1 MKTKILVGLL
11 SDGGIH
17 SGESLALQLGVSRT
31 AVWKQIR
38 RAIDQGVRIETIRG
52 KGYRLAEAV
61 DLLDGR
67 AILAQLAKTE
77 VGPDLERLSL
87 SVFDSI
93 DSTNA
98 AVMRAESG
106 PGTVPI
112 CIADSQSA
120 GRGRRG
126 RAWQSPPGQNLYL
139 SLGLEFGGGFSALDG
154 LSLVF
159 GVALAE
165 ALEGLG
171 LDDVQL
177 KWPNDVFHDGRKL
190 AGILVELQGELEEG
204 RIQVVAGVG
213 LNVHMVEAP
222 DVDQAW
228 TSLAKAEPERSWSR
242 NKVAATVIASV
253 LNACREFSHSG
264 FEAFRDRWQRRDL
277 FFGRPLSSAQGQLIG
292 VGQGIDSDGSYLIE
306 SDAGVVTAVRAGE
319 ISLRAAP

>member
-17 SGESLALQLGVSRT
+17 SGESLAHQLGVSRT

-52 KGYRLAEAV
+52 KGYRLAESV

-67 AILAQLAKTE
+67 AILAGLAE
-77 VGPDLERLSL
+77 RGGDRLSL

-98 AVMRAESG
+98 AVMRAEQR
-106 PGTVPI
+106 PGIVPI

-126 RAWQSPPGQNLYL
+126 RAWQSPAGQNLYL

-165 ALEGLG
+165 ALEHLG
-171 LDDVQL
+171 LADVQL
-177 KWPNDVFHDGRKL
+177 KWPNDVFLDGRKL

-204 RIQVVAGVG
+204 RIQVVAGIG
-213 LNVHMVEAP
+213 LNVHMAEAP
-222 DVDQAW
+222 EVDQAW
-228 TSLAKAEPERSWSR
+228 TSLAKEAPERSWSR
-242 NKVAATVIASV
+242 NEVAAAVIASV
-253 LNACREFSHSG
+253 LAACEEFSSRG
-264 FEAFRDRWQRRDL
+264 FSAFRERWQRRDL
-277 FFGRPLSSAQGQLIG
+277 FFGRSLSSSQGQLAG
-292 VGQGIDSDGSYLIE
+292 LGRGLDADGSYLIE
-306 SDAGVVTAVRAGE
+306 LADGAVTAVRAGE
-319 ISLRAAP
+319 ISLRAAS